1 MSEKTSVGVKE
12 EKYEYLML
20 EVEKLE
26 KDRLYDTAME
36 LVVK

>member
-1 MSEKTSVGVKE
+1 MSEKTSVGVIE